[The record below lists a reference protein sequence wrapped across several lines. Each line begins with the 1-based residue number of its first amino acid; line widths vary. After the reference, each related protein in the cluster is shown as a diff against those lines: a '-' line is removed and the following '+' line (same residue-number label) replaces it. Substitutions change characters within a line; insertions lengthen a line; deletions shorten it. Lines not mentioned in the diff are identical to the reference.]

1 MDFGF
6 DGDGSSV
13 NEQPLNEN
21 NKENN
26 ITEIEGGTTTKN
38 NENVT
43 EINENETNSE
53 TNNETNSENN
63 SNENNEENTN
73 TEFELEPGTE
83 LRLDDKVY
91 TVDNN
96 GNVIDEKGKIFK
108 DAKDVK
114 SWLESFET
122 QQANDDDEENTLNIK
137 NLQKA
142 LDIAV
147 VDEEDNELEFE
158 NTLDGVVSYVQQ
170 VIENSREENYEA
182 AISTLFQQYP
192 FIEDM
197 INYYN
202 ANGNSLDGYNE
213 VPDRSNV
220 VIDEKNQAQQEYII
234 RTAWKEQGRK
244 GNVDSYIEYLKS
256 TGNLYTTA
264 QEELDGLKE
273 NDRLYREEV
282 RQAAEQREKER
293 TEQLE
298 QYWGKVHE
306 VIKSKQIAGYA
317 IPESI
322 VVNRNG
328 QKTIASLDDFF
339 NYIYQVDKDGKSRY
353 NHDLEQESPEVRLQ
367 DDILRAYLKFTG
379 GNYTNLIDM
388 AINNE
393 KVNKLILKSK
403 QSKKP
408 SISVKKPTVN
418 KHKDI
423 DLGY

>member
-13 NEQPLNEN
+13 NEQPLNGN
-21 NKENN
+21 NEENN
-26 ITEIEGGTTTKN
+26 ITEIEGDTTTKN
-38 NENVT
+38 NDTVA

-53 TNNETNSENN
+53 TNNENN

-91 TVDNN
+91 TVDDN

-108 DAKDVK
+108 EAKDVK

-142 LDIAV
+142 LDIAI
-147 VDEEDNELEFE
+147 VDENDNELEFE
-158 NTLDGVVSYVQQ
+158 NTLDGVASYVQQ
-170 VIENSREENYEA
+170 VIENSREENYQT

-220 VIDEKNQAQQEYII
+220 VIDENNQAQQEYII
-234 RTAWKEQGRK
+234 RTAWKEQGKK

-353 NHDLEQESPEVRLQ
+353 NHDLEQESPEARLQ

-403 QSKKP
+403 QNKKP

-418 KHKDI
+418 KNKDI